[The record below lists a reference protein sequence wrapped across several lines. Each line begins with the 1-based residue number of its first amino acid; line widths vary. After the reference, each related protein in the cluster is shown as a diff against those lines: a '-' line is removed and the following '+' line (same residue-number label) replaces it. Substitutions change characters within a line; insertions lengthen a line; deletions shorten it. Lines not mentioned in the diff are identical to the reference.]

1 MPPASLQSTGTSA
14 WRPAL
19 LGPQPRSGQ
28 LHTSRRLDRMVSLV
42 GLFADLRLGRQ
53 DTPAILRQSGTS
65 FRRSTLRRSRP
76 RRNLLP
82 EQSSLPGEKRPTHRR
97 PVVRLGRLERVHG
110 VMWRRLPFP
119 AEALRQ
125 SAAAT
130 RRNRLFRLRC
140 RVPDLQCSLLF
151 RGQESHYMDAL
162 AAGQRH
168 GSRTHRETIPFLLQ
182 GARRHEPTQSWH
194 HETRGAHLPHGR
206 HLSENRSVVFLLTFP
221 PVFFCICQVAR
232 GETTIQMGGQK
243 TAWSLYAI
251 VPCAEIFFFFFK

>member
-1 MPPASLQSTGTSA
+1 
-14 WRPAL
+14 
-19 LGPQPRSGQ
+19 
-28 LHTSRRLDRMVSLV
+28 MVSLV

-110 VMWRRLPFP
+110 VMRRRLPFP

-206 HLSENRSVVFLLTFP
+206 HLSENRSVVFLFFSPSLPSSFVFAKWLVEKP
-221 PVFFCICQVAR
+221 PFKW
-232 GETTIQMGGQK
+232 GGKKQPGHS
-243 TAWSLYAI
+243 TPLFL
-251 VPCAEIFFFFFK
+251 VPRFFFFFQIINNKKKSMCDRMSTDGIREALPIQICKMTKLSL